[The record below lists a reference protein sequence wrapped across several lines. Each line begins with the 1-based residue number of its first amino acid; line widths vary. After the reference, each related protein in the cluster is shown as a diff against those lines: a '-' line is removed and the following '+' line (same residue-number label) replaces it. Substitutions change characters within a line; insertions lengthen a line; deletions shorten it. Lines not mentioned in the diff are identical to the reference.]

1 MGRINKAL
9 LKKFEEDL
17 KGGVLAELLS
27 ELKQDDTL
35 ALEFRADYLSIY
47 YRGGCISKLIYNEQQ
62 EQYVDYFDS
71 NYESEEKE
79 NAPSLII
86 KSNEECKSLV
96 ECIQSRKKI
105 MNAYFA
111 NTPKMERQY
120 QQIIE
125 WENNRDLHSNYTVT
139 DIEYQKANDFRFDL
153 IAVNRRRQKDYQNL
167 KLSIIELKYGAN
179 SIGNDSGV
187 YEHFKDVSN
196 LTDSAIMDLVEETK
210 FIINCKQEL
219 GLISLLDSAKNG
231 INISTDSIDL
241 IYFIGDISIEQRGK
255 LLAELEKINNTLQ
268 LSDRKIAIDVKAFCP
283 YLTGNVMFDHDILTI
298 EEFLKVNKLREDIAG
313 ISAN

>member
-1 MGRINKAL
+1 MGRINQSL

-17 KGGVLAELLS
+17 KGGVLAGLLA

-47 YRGGCISKLIYNEQQ
+47 YRGGCISKLTYNEQQ

-96 ECIQSRKKI
+96 ECIQLRKKI
-105 MNAYFA
+105 MNAYFS

-139 DIEYQKANDFRFDL
+139 DIEYQKANDFKFDL

-167 KLSIIELKYGAN
+167 MLCDG
-179 SIGNDSGV
+179 
-187 YEHFKDVSN
+187 
-196 LTDSAIMDLVEETK
+196 
-210 FIINCKQEL
+210 
-219 GLISLLDSAKNG
+219 
-231 INISTDSIDL
+231 
-241 IYFIGDISIEQRGK
+241 
-255 LLAELEKINNTLQ
+255 
-268 LSDRKIAIDVKAFCP
+268 
-283 YLTGNVMFDHDILTI
+283 
-298 EEFLKVNKLREDIAG
+298 
-313 ISAN
+313 